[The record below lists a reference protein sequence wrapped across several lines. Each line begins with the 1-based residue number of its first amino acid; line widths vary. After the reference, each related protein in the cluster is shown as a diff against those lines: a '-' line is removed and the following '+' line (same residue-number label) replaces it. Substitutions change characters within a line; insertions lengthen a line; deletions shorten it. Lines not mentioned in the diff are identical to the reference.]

1 MGLSLAVAVMRGNL
15 SPMSK
20 QRQST
25 PISTMLPPHAVR
37 HRTSSQSNHDH
48 IFRAVQWVSSR
59 FWWEGAG
66 VSILLVSALVLRA
79 HHLITLP
86 AGIHGDEA
94 VFGTA
99 GEAVLLHGPVGPYSY
114 IAAGQPTGPFY
125 LDAITVAMFGHTIFA
140 VRVVSMLVG
149 TLTIPLCYLVLRRSF
164 NRTAGFVGATLLAVM
179 NWHLHFSHVGF
190 ALSLWLFGVML
201 TTGVLIEAIRHQ
213 SWRWWAATGI
223 IAGLNIYVYNAHTV
237 FLAILL
243 LYVAVFSIRALM
255 IRTLSLRACVRNISA
270 FAVTLSITVYPM
282 VAFVLRD
289 RQHYA
294 AHLGFWSVF
303 THQEWQSLTTTN
315 ARITFLV
322 ARYIQYWDHISF
334 HPQYDG
340 ADATSI
346 IPTIPPALLVL
357 AVSGI
362 VLALFR
368 HRTPLVIFGLC
379 VIAFMPLATVF
390 TVDGVSRR
398 TFASAVFIAMF
409 AAFPFVEALTFTGAW
424 RTKRG
429 QAVGTVLT
437 ACVLLLTSYQSLH
450 AYFVTFADSP
460 RQAYVFT
467 NEITDASR
475 FMATLPPDSYVYF
488 YSERW
493 SVKYETRQFLA
504 PSVHAED
511 RSTEYGQLA
520 FDVDPAKGHAVF
532 VFLGKYQPM
541 YEQVRD
547 RYPHGTLLFGSAAD
561 RPTFV
566 AYVLNAEP

>member
-1 MGLSLAVAVMRGNL
+1 
-15 SPMSK
+15 MSK
-20 QRQST
+20 QRRHT
-25 PISTMLPPHAVR
+25 PISTMLPSHAVR
-37 HRTSSQSNHDH
+37 HRTPSQSNHAH
-48 IFRAVQWVSSR
+48 IFRAVRWVSSR

-79 HHLITLP
+79 YHLITLP

-99 GEAVLLHGPVGPYSY
+99 GEAVRLHGSVGPYSY

-164 NRTAGFVGATLLAVM
+164 NRMTGFVGAALLAVM

-190 ALSLWLFGVML
+190 ALSLWLFGVVL
-201 TTGVLIEAIRHQ
+201 TTGALIEAIRHQ
-213 SWRWWAATGI
+213 NWRWWAATGI

-243 LYVAVFSIRALM
+243 LFITVSCIRALT
-255 IRTLSLRACVRNISA
+255 IRVLSLRTCLRNIFA
-270 FAVTLSITVYPM
+270 FAIPLGITVYPM
-282 VAFVLRD
+282 VAFVLGD

-294 AHLGFWSVF
+294 AHLSFWSVF
-303 THQEWQSLTTTN
+303 NHQEWQSLTTAN
-315 ARITFLV
+315 VRVVFLV
-322 ARYIQYWDHISF
+322 GRYVQYWDHISF

-346 IPTIPPALLVL
+346 ISTIPPALLVL

-362 VLALFR
+362 VLALLR
-368 HRTPLVIFGLC
+368 YRTPLVVFGLC
-379 VIAFMPLATVF
+379 VIVLMPLATVF

-398 TFASAVFIAMF
+398 TFASAVFVAMF
-409 AAFPFVEALTFTGAW
+409 AAFPFVEAIRLMGTW
-424 RTKRG
+424 ETKRG
-429 QAVGTVLT
+429 QAVGIVLA
-437 ACVLLLTSYQSLH
+437 ACVLLLTGYQSVH

-467 NEITDASR
+467 NEMTDASR
-475 FMATLPPDSYVYF
+475 FMATLSSDSYVYF

-511 RSTEYGQLA
+511 RSAEYGQLG

-532 VFLGKYQPM
+532 VFLGTYQPL

-547 RYPHGTLLFGSAAD
+547 RYPRGTLLFGSAAD

-566 AYVLNAEP
+566 AYVLDTGS